1 MWELYDAKKVV
12 EVADEVLRGDFV
24 SEDVEK
30 VIKIGLLCT
39 QAAPTARPKMSEA
52 LSMLTGNSS
61 EWRVEISRPGYLS
74 DLKNFAM
81 NPPNP
86 LVSILTSSTDTT
98 TTCSTA
104 SASTGNNNNSY
115 AKLSISFADPR

>member
-12 EVADEVLRGDFV
+12 EVADEVLLGDFV
-24 SEDVEK
+24 AEDVEK
-30 VIKIGLLCT
+30 VIKIALLCT

-61 EWRVEISRPGYLS
+61 EWRIEISRPGYLS

-86 LVSILTSSTDTT
+86 LVSLLTASTDTT
-98 TTCSTA
+98 TTASTA
-104 SASTGNNNNSY
+104 SASTANNNSY
-115 AKLSISFADPR
+115 AKLSISFAEPR